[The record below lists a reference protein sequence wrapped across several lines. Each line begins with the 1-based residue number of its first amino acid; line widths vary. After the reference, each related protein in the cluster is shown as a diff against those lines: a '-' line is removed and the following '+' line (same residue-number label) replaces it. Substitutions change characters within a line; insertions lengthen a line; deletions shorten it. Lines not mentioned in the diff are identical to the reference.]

1 MVNAA
6 GKGMP
11 RRLHSSLSS
20 VQQVGRFEILFVLA
34 VLAVVSAAL
43 FYAWLRGHIRNRPEV
58 DWGTDP
64 GLWLLWVLTLLALA
78 TMAAFL
84 WFALRIHT

>member
-1 MVNAA
+1 M
-6 GKGMP
+6 
-11 RRLHSSLSS
+11 
-20 VQQVGRFEILFVLA
+20 GRFEILFVLA

-43 FYAWLRGHIRNRPEV
+43 VYAWLQKHTLNRAKV

-64 GLWLLWVLTLLALA
+64 GLWLLLVLTLLALA
-78 TMAAFL
+78 TIAAFL